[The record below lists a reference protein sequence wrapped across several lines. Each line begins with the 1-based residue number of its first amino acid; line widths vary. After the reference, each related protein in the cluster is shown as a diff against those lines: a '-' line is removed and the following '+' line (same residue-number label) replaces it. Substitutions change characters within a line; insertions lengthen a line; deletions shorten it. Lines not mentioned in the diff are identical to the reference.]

1 MQIHISQGPLKLL
14 VYGQI
19 VYGHL
24 QSSTD
29 DNAAD
34 YGQALLPTTY
44 GYIAFPPRTASI
56 LGLKAKTTRSEMN
69 ITFRF
74 IQRANG

>member
-1 MQIHISQGPLKLL
+1 MQLHISQGPLKLL

-19 VYGHL
+19 SVYGHL

-29 DNAAD
+29 NNAAD

-44 GYIAFPPRTASI
+44 GYIAFPPRTSSI
-56 LGLKAKTTRSEMN
+56 LGLKDDEISDEYNFQIHSE
-69 ITFRF
+69 
-74 IQRANG
+74 G